1 MSYSNLFSS
10 ILSSLVDKR
19 SAKPE
24 TPLNIKII
32 KKSVKKILKGENYN
46 LKIRRNILSTVGTDS

>member
-24 TPLNIKII
+24 TPLNKII